1 MADRDLSAMHQRFC
15 GTYAILRL
23 NLPAHRQSL
32 YFRSDWMEHP
42 HFIIAFTGNEQT
54 GKEVLFKKL
63 TAQKGSVK
71 PSRMRTCPAPMEIF
85 YMTAAAIRQ

>member
-1 MADRDLSAMHQRFC
+1 
-15 GTYAILRL
+15 
-23 NLPAHRQSL
+23 
-32 YFRSDWMEHP
+32 MEHP

-71 PSRMRTCPAPMEIF
+71 PSCMRDMSCPHGDFSYDSRRYKAVNLPGVLSLSSPSEEASC
-85 YMTAAAIRQ
+85 TAS

>member
-1 MADRDLSAMHQRFC
+1 
-15 GTYAILRL
+15 
-23 NLPAHRQSL
+23 
-32 YFRSDWMEHP
+32 MEHP

-71 PSRMRTCPAPMEIF
+71 PSRMRDMSCPHGDFLYDSPVSYTHLTLPTKA
-85 YMTAAAIRQ
+85 

>member
-1 MADRDLSAMHQRFC
+1 
-15 GTYAILRL
+15 
-23 NLPAHRQSL
+23 
-32 YFRSDWMEHP
+32 MEHP

-71 PSRMRTCPAPMEIF
+71 PSCMRDMSCPHGDFSYDSRRYKAVNLPGVLSLSSPSE
-85 YMTAAAIRQ
+85 

>member
-1 MADRDLSAMHQRFC
+1 
-15 GTYAILRL
+15 
-23 NLPAHRQSL
+23 
-32 YFRSDWMEHP
+32 MEPP

-71 PSRMRTCPAPMEIF
+71 PSCMRDMSCPHGDFSYDSRRYKAVNLPGVLSLSSPS
-85 YMTAAAIRQ
+85 